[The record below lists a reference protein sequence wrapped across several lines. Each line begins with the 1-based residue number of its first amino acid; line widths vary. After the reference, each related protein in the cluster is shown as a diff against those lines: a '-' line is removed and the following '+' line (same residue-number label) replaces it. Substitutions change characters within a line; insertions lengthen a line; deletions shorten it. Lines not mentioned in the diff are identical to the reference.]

1 MAHLQ
6 KHTPWTKR
14 PAAITVAFLLPFGS
28 LLVFTRRRAIGK
40 STPLQLLS
48 LFALLVISTGVV
60 VGCSGSSNPAAVAST
75 SAPTTPTTPSTPGTP
90 AGLQMVTITATSGSL
105 TQNTTIGLTVQ

>member
-6 KHTPWTKR
+6 KHTPWTR
-14 PAAITVAFLLPFGS
+14 GSAAITVAFLLPFGS

-40 STPLQLLS
+40 SNPLQLLS
-48 LFALLVISTGVV
+48 LFALLVVSTGVI
-60 VGCSGSSNPAAVAST
+60 VGCSGSSNPGAAPVAST
-75 SAPTTPTTPSTPGTP
+75 PAPTTPSTPGTP

-105 TQNTTIGLTVQ
+105 TQNTTIALTVQ

>member
-6 KHTPWTKR
+6 KHTPWTKGS
-14 PAAITVAFLLPFGS
+14 AAITVAFLLPFGS

-40 STPLQLLS
+40 SQLLS
-48 LFALLVISTGVV
+48 LFTLLVISTGVV
-60 VGCSGSSNPAAVAST
+60 VGCSGSANPAAPVAST
-75 SAPTTPTTPSTPGTP
+75 PAPTAPTTPSTPGTP

-105 TQNTTIGLTVQ
+105 TQNTTIALTVQ